1 MPIGGED
8 ATCGVSNDQYPT
20 IGVRE
25 AAGGGGQARPGRAP
39 LSSHRTGPRHMGGG
53 NLSLQVH
60 PATGYA
66 LGRLGMAYTQDESY
80 YILDASSD
88 SRVYLRLH
96 EGVTREGFVGALRR
110 VQAGDGAF
118 DAERW
123 SNRIPVP
130 RHDHVSIP
138 ARAVHCSG
146 SDTLDIETGVPIYE
160 QYARDRPRFDFVARP
175 QLVSAV
181 WSDWGRSQVGPHPA
195 ETRRSGRP
203 VEAEGL
209 HLPRSHLGLPR
220 PAPGLEAGERPDD
233 AAGHH
238 LPGDWRHERCRP
250 QVGEPPVRRARHR
263 VRPHRL
269 LGGVE
274 HLEVADAATRALLAH
289 GA

>member
-1 MPIGGED
+1 
-8 ATCGVSNDQYPT
+8 
-20 IGVRE
+20 
-25 AAGGGGQARPGRAP
+25 
-39 LSSHRTGPRHMGGG
+39 MGGG

-123 SNRIPVP
+123 SNRIPVS

-160 QYARDRPRFDFVARP
+160 QYARPTPVRLRCPPPARLRRLVRLGTEPGGAPSSRASPLRPSRRGRGPA
-175 QLVSAV
+175 SAPFPL
-181 WSDWGRSQVGPHPA
+181 GP
-195 ETRRSGRP
+195 
-203 VEAEGL
+203 
-209 HLPRSHLGLPR
+209 
-220 PAPGLEAGERPDD
+220 PAPSA
-233 AAGHH
+233 
-238 LPGDWRHERCRP
+238 
-250 QVGEPPVRRARHR
+250 RARSR
-263 VRPHRL
+263 
-269 LGGVE
+269 
-274 HLEVADAATRALLAH
+274 
-289 GA
+289 

>member
-123 SNRIPVP
+123 SNRIPVS

-160 QYARDRPRFDFVARP
+160 QYARPTPVRLRCPPPARLRRLVRLGTEPGGAPSSRDSPLRPSRRGRGST
-175 QLVSAV
+175 SAPFPL
-181 WSDWGRSQVGPHPA
+181 GP
-195 ETRRSGRP
+195 
-203 VEAEGL
+203 
-209 HLPRSHLGLPR
+209 
-220 PAPGLEAGERPDD
+220 PAPSA
-233 AAGHH
+233 
-238 LPGDWRHERCRP
+238 
-250 QVGEPPVRRARHR
+250 RARSR
-263 VRPHRL
+263 
-269 LGGVE
+269 
-274 HLEVADAATRALLAH
+274 
-289 GA
+289 